1 MDSVVVFTLEGQR
14 IGLPLGTVE
23 RAVRVVDVTPLP
35 KAPQIVRG
43 LINVQGRIVPVVNTR
58 KRFGIPER
66 EVALSDQFLIAHT
79 STRTVAMLVDM
90 VTGVVECNGRDFVT
104 AEAIV
109 PGMEYVKGIVKL
121 ADGMILVHDLDT
133 FLSLE
138 EQQSLDEAIGNA

>member
-1 MDSVVVFTLEGQR
+1 MGSIVVFALEGQS

-23 RAVRVVDVTPLP
+23 RVVRVVEVTRLP
-35 KAPQIVRG
+35 KAPQIVHG

-58 KRFGIPER
+58 KRFGMLER
-66 EVALSDQFLIAHT
+66 EVALSDQLVIAHT
-79 STRTVAMLVDM
+79 ATRTVAMLVDM
-90 VTGVVECNGRDFVT
+90 VIGVVECNERDFVT
-104 AEAIV
+104 AEAVV

-121 ADGMILVHDLDT
+121 ADGIVLVHDLDT

>member
-79 STRTVAMLVDM
+79 STRTVAMWVDT
-90 VTGVVECNGRDFVT
+90 VTGVVECNERDFVT

>member
-79 STRTVAMLVDM
+79 STRTVAMWVDT
-90 VTGVVECNGRDFVT
+90 VTGVVECSERDFVT

-138 EQQSLDEAIGNA
+138 EQQSLDQAIGNA

>member
-79 STRTVAMLVDM
+79 STRTVAMWVDT
-90 VTGVVECNGRDFVT
+90 VTGVVECNERDFVT

-138 EQQSLDEAIGNA
+138 EQQSLDQAIGNA

>member
-1 MDSVVVFTLEGQR
+1 MGSIVVFALEGQR

-23 RAVRVVDVTPLP
+23 RVVRVVEVTRLP
-35 KAPQIVRG
+35 KAPQIVHG

-58 KRFGIPER
+58 KRFGMLER
-66 EVALSDQFLIAHT
+66 EVALSDQFLIART
-79 STRTVAMLVDM
+79 ATRTLAMLVDM
-90 VTGVVECNGRDFVT
+90 VTGVVECNERDFVT

-109 PGMEYVKGIVKL
+109 PGMEYVQGIVKL
-121 ADGMILVHDLDT
+121 ADGIVLIHDLDT